1 MAALDG
7 KITIERE
14 LRPCIVHIPAV
25 RNGFRFRKDKIKN
38 NVVRKEKNVK
48 ALFHCW
54 NYRSELVGASPMI
67 DGHPGGQV
75 SGTFAIVEYEDGTIH
90 EVEPTQIR
98 FVDNAM
104 SEYVFPEANESRD
117 KSESEWEPLKRVG
130 YVCPKCGKGT
140 MKLDEG
146 IVLTSNPPQYR
157 YQCDKC
163 GYVKCSSS
171 CI

>member
-1 MAALDG
+1 MSALDG

-14 LRPCIVHIPAV
+14 LRPCMVKIPKRVKKHIAKPANTITGEMTLYTEESE
-25 RNGFRFRKDKIKN
+25 REIKT
-38 NVVRKEKNVK
+38 
-48 ALFHCW
+48 LFHCW
-54 NYRSELVGASPMI
+54 
-67 DGHPGGQV
+67 HPVTGN
-75 SGTFAIVEYEDGTIH
+75 AIVEYEDGTIH

-104 SEYVFPEANESRD
+104 SEYVFPEENESRG
-117 KSESEWEPLKRVG
+117 KSEDKWKPLKRAG
-130 YVCPKCGKGT
+130 YVCPKCGQGR

-146 IVLTSNPPQYR
+146 IVLTSNPPQYQ

-171 CI
+171 WIEASVLDNYG